1 MKFLNFIGFLIL
13 CWIGFQ
19 TYKVQQ
25 SYDMAIANQQ
35 TLQLQINKLHNGV
48 KAFIEAEALNLQI
61 DSTFQHFHGN
71 VWVPR
76 DKFLLDKQSKASA
89 DKARNLLQALEQFGK
104 IDSTFI
110 QSKITFNDTE
120 TDKVSKSQVS
130 FRKN

>member
-19 TYKVQQ
+19 TYKAQQ
-25 SYDMAIANQQ
+25 SYDMVIANQQ
-35 TLQLQINKLHNGV
+35 TLQLQINKLHKGV
-48 KAFIEAEALNLQI
+48 KAFIEAEALNLKI

-89 DKARNLLQALEQFGK
+89 DKARNLLQALEQFG
-104 IDSTFI
+104 ITDSSFI
-110 QSKITFNDTE
+110 KSKITFDDSDNNVV
-120 TDKVSKSQVS
+120 KHIVS
-130 FRKN
+130 FKKN